1 VSHTDPEQIIK
12 HLTAQG
18 HRAVLP
24 GEWTP
29 QLALDVLRENRRR
42 YANDPC
48 TQMLGQ
54 LGGKLADDL
63 AADTGV
69 APADITNVL
78 LAASSLIAGPALY
91 YHLSGVVVTD
101 LLGYAADELDQRANG
116 GERT

>member
-18 HRAVLP
+18 HRAVP
-24 GEWTP
+24 SGEWTP

-42 YANDPC
+42 YANDPR
-48 TQMLGQ
+48 TQILGQ
-54 LGGKLADDL
+54 LGGKLADDV
-63 AADTGV
+63 AADTGI
-69 APADITNVL
+69 APADITHVL
-78 LAASSLIAGPALY
+78 LAVASRVAGPALY
-91 YHLSGVVVTD
+91 YHLSGLVVTD